1 MGDNTQ
7 LRSDEEQPPPA
18 QIPLLSSN
26 LQNDAVGDL
35 HQRQQ
40 EIRTS
45 NRLDDSL
52 EYLERFLTCL
62 GFNQSSLLSFSLSWA
77 AFTVVG
83 VLVPV
88 LALELSDCDG
98 CEMYQIKNFEVGIV
112 ASQACLA
119 AVSLFCISFNLRK
132 YGIRRFL
139 PIRIYMS
146 KCVEYSY
153 FSQNEQLKQH
163 SLNFLVVLAPAILAS
178 MRLLIW
184 WLLPCFILKTVR
196 EVIRILYVQHD
207 SRWISVAISVPLTLS
222 WTYVSTISLSASIL
236 FHLLCNLQFIHFD
249 DYAKLLERES
259 DVMVFIEEHIRLRY
273 HLSKISHRFR
283 IFLLLQFLVVTVS
296 QVVTLFQTTVYSGMI
311 NLSNGGD
318 FAISAIV
325 QVVGII
331 LCLHAATRISHRAQ
345 GIASFACR
353 WHALATCT
361 STDACLRHS
370 NSLGSMEPLSQ
381 SNLLDITFSESD
393 LDSMDYITMPTT
405 TQLASYM
412 SSYHRRQAFVMYLQA
427 NPGGITIFGWTVD
440 RGLINTIFFLEL
452 TLVTFVL
459 GQTVVFNSA

>member
-26 LQNDAVGDL
+26 LQNDAVGGL

-88 LALELSDCDG
+88 LALELSQCDG

-139 PIRIYMS
+139 FVDRYGDQMVRFTDLYI
-146 KCVEYSY
+146 
-153 FSQNEQLKQH
+153 KQI
-163 SLNFLVVLAPAILAS
+163 AAS

-184 WLLPCFILKTVR
+184 WLLPCFILKTAR

-283 IFLLLQFLVVTVS
+283 IFLLLQFLVVTIS

-381 SNLLDITFSESD
+381 SNLLDISFSESD
-393 LDSMDYITMPTT
+393 LDSMDYIAMPTT

>member
-26 LQNDAVGDL
+26 LQNDAVGGL

-88 LALELSDCDG
+88 LALELSECDG

-139 PIRIYMS
+139 FVDRYGGQM
-146 KCVEYSY
+146 VRFTDLYV
-153 FSQNEQLKQH
+153 KQI
-163 SLNFLVVLAPAILAS
+163 AAS

-184 WLLPCFILKTVR
+184 WLLPCFILKTAR
-196 EVIRILYVQHD
+196 E
-207 SRWISVAISVPLTLS
+207 
-222 WTYVSTISLSASIL
+222 
-236 FHLLCNLQFIHFD
+236 
-249 DYAKLLERES
+249 
-259 DVMVFIEEHIRLRY
+259 
-273 HLSKISHRFR
+273 
-283 IFLLLQFLVVTVS
+283 FLVVTVS

-311 NLSNGGD
+311 NLSNGDLRDCSGSWD
-318 FAISAIV
+318 HSLLA
-325 QVVGII
+325 
-331 LCLHAATRISHRAQ
+331 CSHQ
-345 GIASFACR
+345 
-353 WHALATCT
+353 
-361 STDACLRHS
+361 
-370 NSLGSMEPLSQ
+370 N
-381 SNLLDITFSESD
+381 FS
-393 LDSMDYITMPTT
+393 
-405 TQLASYM
+405 
-412 SSYHRRQAFVMYLQA
+412 
-427 NPGGITIFGWTVD
+427 
-440 RGLINTIFFLEL
+440 
-452 TLVTFVL
+452 
-459 GQTVVFNSA
+459 